1 MLGDLEHSAL
11 GWYFIINDL
20 QSKPLGQFIKFTN
33 GTKPGELLIMLV

>member
-20 QSKPLGQFIKFTN
+20 QSEPLGQFINFTN
-33 GTKPGELLIMLV
+33 GTKPGELLTTVV